1 MSTFVNV
8 KNSYD
13 LYDRNTD
20 QTFLNGVM
28 QDQRV
33 DSYQG
38 YIKEM
43 GLSSDNVS
51 DNVNYENNDFSSYV
65 WGSEHQIFYNEVL
78 IQFLNINNNGLP
90 DKINRDSTKMYY
102 DQQSYTAR
110 SINYQEFNLVANV
123 KDVIEN
129 IKYDDSEQAIDL
141 RLTNKIDAIKSSLKS
156 YLLEN
161 LNNQYIDINKIVKD
175 ITVGVGRNPTTIVG
189 TTFTK
194 QPPINGMLRGNNNKV
209 YQDKLL
215 SFPSIVINVQ
225 FSYDGKFNKLYDLSY
240 EYELPTKVVK
250 DPWGVDKNNLNVLQ
264 STFAL
269 SKTYTTLDMVKDLY
283 NDYQQAILQA
293 ANDWEYRNPT
303 GSG

>member
-1 MSTFVNV
+1 
-8 KNSYD
+8 
-13 LYDRNTD
+13 
-20 QTFLNGVM
+20 
-28 QDQRV
+28 
-33 DSYQG
+33 
-38 YIKEM
+38 
-43 GLSSDNVS
+43 
-51 DNVNYENNDFSSYV
+51 
-65 WGSEHQIFYNEVL
+65 
-78 IQFLNINNNGLP
+78 
-90 DKINRDSTKMYY
+90 
-102 DQQSYTAR
+102 
-110 SINYQEFNLVANV
+110 
-123 KDVIEN
+123 
-129 IKYDDSEQAIDL
+129 
-141 RLTNKIDAIKSSLKS
+141 
-156 YLLEN
+156 
-161 LNNQYIDINKIVKD
+161 YIDINKIVKD

-225 FSYDGKFNKLYDLSY
+225 FSYDGTFNKLYDLSY

-269 SKTYTTLDMVKDLY
+269 SKTYTTLDRVKDLY